1 MSDKH
6 TAFYRGNTQVLVDF
20 SAGAISSDGALVL
33 LEHIERKQGLIG
45 HFASVFPDHRMP
57 GKVSHGVEKLLRQRI
72 FMMMQGYQDCN
83 DVEQLIG
90 DPLFEDVL
98 GGIMASQPTLSRFE
112 NSMDKHAMFDL
123 SRAWVDRYVDSLAGR
138 GNVTIDI
145 DATDDPAH
153 GTQQLCMFNGFYG
166 QFMYNELLFHDGQT
180 GQIILP
186 VLRPGN
192 SHSNRWYIAILR
204 RVVERIRR
212 RYPDLQITIRAD
224 SGFSCPDLHTLAEE
238 YDLYFVVGIASN
250 AVLKQKV
257 ATLSGIIGYL
267 FVDHGTKFQHYSS
280 YDYQAGSWPAPQRC
294 YSKIE
299 STGKGLN
306 VRHVISNIPDK
317 TPRQIYQDIYVQRGE
332 ASENR
337 IKELKNMCF
346 SDRLSN
352 HRFWANFLRLFLSAL
367 VYECF
372 LLLKQA
378 IAKTTDTQAKKWQIS
393 TIRTKLLKV
402 GATIHKTKRRIYY
415 RLSSAFVYQNLFR
428 KLLAT

>member
-6 TAFYRGNTQVLVDF
+6 TVFYRGNTQVCVDF
-20 SAGAISSDGALVL
+20 SADAISTDGAVVL
-33 LEHIERKQGLIG
+33 LEQIERKHRLIR
-45 HFASVFPDHRMP
+45 HFASLFPDKRMP
-57 GKVSHGVEKLLRQRI
+57 GKVTHSIEKLLKQRV
-72 FMMMQGYQDCN
+72 FMLMQGYEDCN
-83 DVEQLIG
+83 DAERLVE

-112 NSMDKHAMFDL
+112 NSMDKHAMFAL
-123 SRAWVDRYVDSLAGR
+123 CQAWVNRYVDSLEGR
-138 GNVTIDI
+138 TEVIIDI

-153 GTQQLCMFNGFYG
+153 GNQQLCMFNGFYG
-166 QFMYNELLFHDGQT
+166 QFMYNELLFHDGHT

-204 RVVERIRR
+204 RVVERIRQ
-212 RYPDLQITIRAD
+212 RYPDMKITIRAD
-224 SGFSCPDLHTLAEE
+224 SGFSCPGLHTLAEN
-238 YDLYFVVGIASN
+238 YDLFFVVGIASN

-257 ATLSGIIGYL
+257 ATLSSVIEYL
-267 FVDHGTKFQHYSS
+267 FADHGTKFQHFSS

-306 VRHVISNIPDK
+306 VRHVISNIPEK
-317 TPRQIYQDIYVQRGE
+317 TPEEIYRDIYVQRGE

-367 VYECF
+367 AYEFF
-372 LLLKQA
+372 LLLKAA
-378 IAKTTDTQAKKWQIS
+378 IAKTKVKEALKWQIS
-393 TIRTKLLKV
+393 TIRTRLLKV

-415 RLSSAFVYQNLFR
+415 RLSGAFVYKNLFR
-428 KLLAT
+428 QMVAT